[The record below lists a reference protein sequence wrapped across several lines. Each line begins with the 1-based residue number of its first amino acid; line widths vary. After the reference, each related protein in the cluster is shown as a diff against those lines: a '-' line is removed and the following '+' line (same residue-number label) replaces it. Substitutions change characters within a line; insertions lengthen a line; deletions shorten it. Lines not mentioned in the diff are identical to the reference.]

1 MKINFL
7 GDISL
12 NDDYIRLYK
21 EGKNPFAEIE
31 PVLAEADFVVGN
43 LECMAK
49 GDQGE
54 NKLKKPRL
62 TTTLETLNYLKN
74 IRLKVASLAHNH
86 VYDHL
91 EDGFLKTTNFL
102 KSNQINYLGAGFT
115 PEEAAKPV
123 ILRHGDI
130 TVGLLN
136 YITGDTNP
144 NLPENAGIFLNVFD
158 FDKCKNDILALKPQV
173 NHIVLLLHW
182 GGRVEGGL
190 YPDWDQPQIARGLID
205 AGADLIIGHHSHTV
219 QPYEIYKN
227 KYIFY
232 SLGNFCFSDY
242 WFDGVF
248 NPMPQNRMT
257 TVLVKVNFDKDNY
270 DVSMSYFRNNRK
282 VFEKF
287 LHYETIVARRN
298 WIFKTFLNK
307 KFFWH
312 AYYFYNKYIQSL
324 LIFFERRDISINQKI
339 IRSFKSICKRGM
351 NYLPNE

>member
-12 NDDYIRLYK
+12 NDDYIRLFK

-31 PVLAEADFVVGN
+31 PVLAGADFVVGN

-54 NKLKKPRL
+54 NELKKPRL

-91 EDGFLKTTNFL
+91 EDGFSKTTNFL
-102 KSNQINYLGAGFT
+102 KSNQIKYLGAGFT

-123 ILRHGDI
+123 ILKQGDI
-130 TVGLLN
+130 SVGLLN

-144 NLPENAGIFLNVFD
+144 NLPENAGVILNVFD

-190 YPDWDQPQIARGLID
+190 YPDWDQPRIARALID
-205 AGADLIIGHHSHTV
+205 AGADLIVGHHSHTI
-219 QPYEIYKN
+219 QPYEIYKG
-227 KYIFY
+227 KYIFF

-242 WFDGVF
+242 WFEGVF
-248 NPMPQNRMT
+248 NPMPESRME

-270 DVSMSYFRNNRK
+270 DVFISYYRNNRTEFRK
-282 VFEKF
+282 D
-287 LHYETIVARRN
+287 LHYETVVARRN
-298 WIFKTFLNK
+298 WISKTLMNK
-307 KFFWH
+307 KYFWYV
-312 AYYFYNKYIQSL
+312 YYFFHKHIHPV

-339 IRSFKSICKRGM
+339 IRSFKSIYKRG
-351 NYLPNE
+351 LKKQLK

>member
-43 LECMAK
+43 LECLAK

-54 NKLKKPRL
+54 NELKKPRL
-62 TTTLETLNYLKN
+62 ATTLETLNYLKN

-91 EDGFLKTTNFL
+91 EDGFSNTTNFL
-102 KSNQINYLGAGFT
+102 KANAIQYLGAGFT

-123 ILRHGDI
+123 ILKHGDI
-130 TVGLLN
+130 SVGLLN
-136 YITGDTNP
+136 YVTADTNP
-144 NLPENAGIFLNVFD
+144 NLPENAGIFLND
-158 FDKCKNDILALKPQV
+158 FDINKCKNDIMELKSQV
-173 NHIVLLLHW
+173 EHVVLLLHW

-190 YPDWDQPQIARGLID
+190 YPDWDQPRIARTLID

-219 QPYEIYKN
+219 QPFEVYKG

-242 WFDGVF
+242 WFDGEFYRLDSGRKQTIILNVSFANNKYVVNYSFFENRIDTFVNIVKYGMVF
-248 NPMPQNRMT
+248 QNR
-257 TVLVKVNFDKDNY
+257 NHFY
-270 DVSMSYFRNNRK
+270 
-282 VFEKF
+282 KF
-287 LHYETIVARRN
+287 ILKNKTIWN
-298 WIFKTFLNK
+298 M
-307 KFFWH
+307 
-312 AYYFYNKYIQSL
+312 YYLKL
-324 LIFFERRDISINQKI
+324 KI
-339 IRSFKSICKRGM
+339 ITPLKIFLERDDLTTNNKIRRIASSFRKR
-351 NYLPNE
+351 YLKLI